1 MPQFDPAVWPTQLFW
16 LAVSF
21 VVLYLLM
28 ARVALPRISTILEER
43 EFRINDSL
51 RRAESLKQDAEA
63 AVAAYEKLMADARA
77 KAQDQVHSVRERAA
91 RDAAERHAELNDRLS
106 AEVAAAETRIAGARD
121 QAIGELRGLAVDVAG
136 AAVERLVGEKLD
148 AATVGRAVDGSMQGV
163 GR

>member
-28 ARVALPRISTILEER
+28 ARVALPRISSILEER
-43 EFRINDSL
+43 EFRIGDSL

-77 KAQDQVHSVRERAA
+77 KAQEQVHSVRESAA

-106 AEVAAAETRIAGARD
+106 AEVAAAETRIAAARD
-121 QAIGELRGLAVDVAG
+121 HAIGELRGLAVEVAG
-136 AAVERLVGEKLD
+136 AAVERLAGEKLD
-148 AATVGRAVDGSMQGV
+148 AATVGKAVDRTMREV
-163 GR
+163 A